1 MRIVG
6 KNVIDDVLVN
16 KRVETR
22 RTSTIIDIIQIVIK
36 KILVDEKNDI
46 RVNVDPIEAGMD
58 TVKDIEKVDENEVQN
73 ITTEV
78 LKDNVIVKVL
88 RIGNH
93 IKALRENWVSWTDID

>member
-93 IKALRENWVSWTDID
+93 IKALREN